1 MDDSKMVPQINS
13 IQPIRRKIYQLI
25 IEDEGYRKYIWKV
38 IEELSELQAALAEHA
53 RNEGSKGA
61 VAKELIDA
69 EYQLEKLRYLLE
81 SEVIDDEDGIDL
93 EKIEDEVLEGLKKE
107 FI

>member
-1 MDDSKMVPQINS
+1 MRDKVDAPQIKS

-38 IEELSELQAALAEHA
+38 IEELGELQVALAEHA
-53 RNEGSKGA
+53 RNEGKPGA

-69 EYQLEKLRYLLE
+69 ELQLEKLRYILD
-81 SEVIDDEDGIDL
+81 SEEEL
-93 EKIEDEVLEGLKKE
+93 EKIGEEVIGGLKKE
-107 FI
+107 FMEGK

>member
-1 MDDSKMVPQINS
+1 MRDKVDAPQIKS
-13 IQPIRRKIYQLI
+13 IQPIRRKIYDLI

-53 RNEGSKGA
+53 RNEGKQGA

-69 EYQLEKLRYLLE
+69 EIQLEKLRYILD
-81 SEVIDDEDGIDL
+81 SEEEL
-93 EKIEDEVLEGLKKE
+93 EKIENEVLDGLKKE
-107 FI
+107 FMEGE